1 MLRAHAKQIC
11 RRKMLLMDKPRNIL
25 FLCTA
30 NSARSV
36 MAEGLIT
43 TKSKGSFIGYSAG
56 SHPGG
61 KVNPFAL
68 EMLKTIGYPSDKLR
82 SKSWDE
88 FAQPGAPKMDIVI
101 TVCANAAGEVCPV
114 WPGHPSTA
122 HWGFDDPAAE
132 QGSIEQK
139 RAAFNTIFL
148 QIEKR
153 IEKFLAL
160 PFGQLSDVE
169 LKQALQKIGDSAP

>member
-1 MLRAHAKQIC
+1 M
-11 RRKMLLMDKPRNIL
+11 NIL

-36 MAEGLIT
+36 MAEGLLT
-43 TKSKGSFIGYSAG
+43 VKSKGRFIGYSAG

-61 KVNPFAL
+61 RVSPYAI
-68 EMLKTIGYPSDKLR
+68 EMLKTIGYQIEKLR

-88 FAQPGAPKMDIVI
+88 FAAPNAPHMDIII
-101 TVCANAAGEVCPV
+101 TVCANAAGEECPV

-132 QGSIEQK
+132 QGSDEQK
-139 RAAFNTIFL
+139 RAAFKKIFQ
-148 QIEKR
+148 QIERR

-160 PFGQLSDVE
+160 PLDKLSDAE
-169 LKQALQKIGDSAP
+169 LKQALQKIGASAP

>member
-1 MLRAHAKQIC
+1 MS
-11 RRKMLLMDKPRNIL
+11 KPTRNVL

-43 TKSKGSFIGYSAG
+43 TKSKGRFIGYSAG

-61 KVNPFAL
+61 QVNPFAI
-68 EMLKTIGYPSDKLR
+68 EMLKTVGYPTETLR

-88 FAQPGAPKMDIVI
+88 FAQAGVPPMDIII

-132 QGSIEQK
+132 QGSDEQT
-139 RAAFNTIFL
+139 RAAFKKIFR

-153 IEKFLAL
+153 IEQFLAL
-160 PFGQLSDVE
+160 PLDKLTDAE
-169 LKQALQKIGDSAP
+169 LKQTLQKIGDAAP

>member
-1 MLRAHAKQIC
+1 M
-11 RRKMLLMDKPRNIL
+11 NIL

-36 MAEGLIT
+36 MAEGLMT
-43 TKSKGSFIGYSAG
+43 VKSKGRFVGFSAG

-61 KVNPFAL
+61 KVNPFAI
-68 EMLKTIGYPSDKLR
+68 EMLKTIGYPTGKLR
-82 SKSWDE
+82 SKSWNE
-88 FAQPGAPKMDIVI
+88 FATPDALPMDIII
-101 TVCANAAGEVCPV
+101 TVCDNAAGEVCPV
-114 WPGHPSTA
+114 WPGHRSTA

-132 QGSIEQK
+132 QGSEEQK
-139 RAAFNTIFL
+139 RATFKKIFL

-160 PFGQLSDVE
+160 PLDKLTDAE
-169 LKQALQKIGDSAP
+169 LKKELQKIGDAAA

>member
-1 MLRAHAKQIC
+1 M
-11 RRKMLLMDKPRNIL
+11 NIL

-36 MAEGLIT
+36 MAEGLMTI
-43 TKSKGSFIGYSAG
+43 KSKGRFVGYSAG

-68 EMLKTIGYPSDKLR
+68 EMLKTVGYTTEKLR

-88 FAQPGAPKMDIVI
+88 FATPNAPHMDIVI

-122 HWGFDDPAAE
+122 HWGFNDPAAE
-132 QGSIEQK
+132 QGSDEKK
-139 RAAFNTIFL
+139 RAAFKKIFL

-160 PFGQLSDVE
+160 PLDKLTDAE
-169 LKQALQKIGDSAP
+169 LKRELKKIGDTAP

>member
-1 MLRAHAKQIC
+1 
-11 RRKMLLMDKPRNIL
+11 MLLMSKPPRNIL

-43 TKSKGSFIGYSAG
+43 TKSKGRLIGYSAG

-61 KVNPFAL
+61 KVNPFAI
-68 EMLKTIGYPSDKLR
+68 EMLKTVGYPTETLR

-88 FAQPGAPKMDIVI
+88 FAEPNGPPMDIII

-139 RAAFNTIFL
+139 RAAFKKIFH
-148 QIEKR
+148 QMEGR

-160 PFGQLSDVE
+160 PLDKLTDAE
-169 LKQALQKIGDSAP
+169 LKQALQKIGNAAP

>member
-1 MLRAHAKQIC
+1 MLQMNQPSK
-11 RRKMLLMDKPRNIL
+11 NIL

-36 MAEGLIT
+36 MAEGLMT
-43 TKSKGSFIGYSAG
+43 VKSKGRFIGYSAG

-61 KVNPFAL
+61 KVNPFAI
-68 EMLKTIGYPSDKLR
+68 EMLKTIGYTTEKLR

-88 FAQPGAPKMDIVI
+88 FAASNAPQMDII
-101 TVCANAAGEVCPV
+101 ISVCANAAGEACPV

-132 QGSIEQK
+132 QGSDEQK
-139 RAAFNTIFL
+139 RAAFKKIFR

-153 IEKFLAL
+153 IDQFLAL
-160 PFGQLSDVE
+160 PLDQHSDAE
-169 LKQALQKIGDSAP
+169 LKLALQKIGASAP

>member
-1 MLRAHAKQIC
+1 MN
-11 RRKMLLMDKPRNIL
+11 KPSKNIL

-36 MAEGLIT
+36 MAEGLMT
-43 TKSKGSFIGYSAG
+43 VKSKGRFVGYSAG
-56 SHPGG
+56 SFPGG
-61 KVNPFAL
+61 KVNPFAI
-68 EMLKTIGYPSDKLR
+68 EMLKTVGYATEKLR

-88 FAQPGAPKMDIVI
+88 FAAPDAPHMDIII
-101 TVCANAAGEVCPV
+101 TVCANAAGEVCPI

-132 QGSIEQK
+132 QGSDAQK
-139 RAAFNTIFL
+139 RAAFKKIFQ

-153 IEKFLAL
+153 IDKFLAL
-160 PFGQLSDVE
+160 PLDKLSDAE
-169 LKQALQKIGDSAP
+169 LKQVLQKIGDVAP

>member
-1 MLRAHAKQIC
+1 MN
-11 RRKMLLMDKPRNIL
+11 KPNKNIL

-36 MAEGLIT
+36 MAEGLMTI
-43 TKSKGSFIGYSAG
+43 KSKGRFTGYSAG

-61 KVNPFAL
+61 KVNPFAV
-68 EMLKTIGYPSDKLR
+68 EMLKTIGYTTEKLR

-88 FAQPGAPKMDIVI
+88 FAEPKAPHMDIII
-101 TVCANAAGEVCPV
+101 TVCANAAGEVCPI

-132 QGSIEQK
+132 QGSDEQK
-139 RAAFNTIFL
+139 RAAFKKIFL

-153 IEKFLAL
+153 IEKFVAL
-160 PFGQLSDVE
+160 PLDRLSDAE
-169 LKQALQKIGDSAP
+169 LKKELQKIGDSAP

>member
-1 MLRAHAKQIC
+1 MN
-11 RRKMLLMDKPRNIL
+11 KPRKNIL

-36 MAEGLIT
+36 MAEGLMT
-43 TKSKGSFIGYSAG
+43 VKSKGRFVGYSAG

-61 KVNPFAL
+61 KVNPFAI
-68 EMLKTIGYPSDKLR
+68 ERLKTIGYPLEKLR

-88 FAQPGAPKMDIVI
+88 FAAPDAPHMDIII
-101 TVCANAAGEVCPV
+101 TVCANAAGEVCPI

-132 QGSIEQK
+132 QGSDEK
-139 RAAFNTIFL
+139 KSAAFKKIFL

-153 IEKFLAL
+153 IDTFLAL
-160 PFGQLSDVE
+160 PLDKLSDAE

>member
-1 MLRAHAKQIC
+1 MN
-11 RRKMLLMDKPRNIL
+11 KPSKNIL

-36 MAEGLIT
+36 MAEGLMT
-43 TKSKGSFIGYSAG
+43 VNSKGRFVGYSAG

-61 KVNPFAL
+61 KVNPFAM
-68 EMLKTIGYPSDKLR
+68 EMLKTIGYQTEKLR

-88 FAQPGAPKMDIVI
+88 FAAPDAPQMDIII
-101 TVCANAAGEVCPV
+101 TVCANAAGEVCPI
-114 WPGHPSTA
+114 WPGHTSTA

-132 QGSIEQK
+132 QGSDEQK
-139 RAAFNTIFL
+139 RAAFKKIFS

-153 IEKFLAL
+153 INKFLAL
-160 PFGQLSDVE
+160 PLDQLSDAE
-169 LKQALQKIGDSAP
+169 LKKELQKIGDAAP

>member
-1 MLRAHAKQIC
+1 MNEPSK
-11 RRKMLLMDKPRNIL
+11 NIL

-36 MAEGLIT
+36 MAEGLMTI
-43 TKSKGSFIGYSAG
+43 KSKGRFIGYSAG

-61 KVNPFAL
+61 KVNPFAV
-68 EMLKTIGYPSDKLR
+68 EMLKTIGYQTEKLR

-88 FAQPGAPKMDIVI
+88 FAEANAPHMDIII
-101 TVCANAAGEVCPV
+101 TVCANAAGEVCPF

-132 QGSIEQK
+132 QGSDEKK
-139 RAAFNTIFL
+139 RAAFKKIFL

-153 IEKFLAL
+153 IEKFLVL
-160 PFGQLSDVE
+160 PLDKLTDAE
-169 LKQALQKIGDSAP
+169 LKKALQKIGDEAP

>member
-1 MLRAHAKQIC
+1 
-11 RRKMLLMDKPRNIL
+11 MLLMNEPSKNIL

-36 MAEGLIT
+36 MAEGLMT
-43 TKSKGSFIGYSAG
+43 VKSKGRFVGYSAG

-61 KVNPFAL
+61 KVNPYAI
-68 EMLKTIGYPSDKLR
+68 EMLKTIGYPTEKLR

-88 FAQPGAPKMDIVI
+88 FAAPGAPHMDIII

-122 HWGFDDPAAE
+122 HWGFDDPAAPSPRRATTWLD
-132 QGSIEQK
+132 GRAT
-139 RAAFNTIFL
+139 RAAV
-148 QIEKR
+148 R
-153 IEKFLAL
+153 
-160 PFGQLSDVE
+160 
-169 LKQALQKIGDSAP
+169 

>member
-1 MLRAHAKQIC
+1 MNNLNK
-11 RRKMLLMDKPRNIL
+11 NIL

-36 MAEGLIT
+36 MAEGLMTI
-43 TKSKGSFIGYSAG
+43 KSQGRFVGYSAG

-61 KVNPFAL
+61 KVNPYAI
-68 EMLKTIGYPSDKLR
+68 EMLKTIGYQTDKLR

-88 FAQPGAPKMDIVI
+88 FAAPNAPHMDIII

-122 HWGFDDPAAE
+122 HWGLEDPAAE
-132 QGSIEQK
+132 QGSDEQK
-139 RAAFNTIFL
+139 RAAFRKIFL

-160 PFGQLSDVE
+160 PLDQLSDVA
-169 LKQALQKIGDSAP
+169 LKNELQKIGDAAP

>member
-1 MLRAHAKQIC
+1 M
-11 RRKMLLMDKPRNIL
+11 NIL

-36 MAEGLIT
+36 MAEGLT
-43 TKSKGSFIGYSAG
+43 TVKSRGRLAGYSAG

-61 KVNPFAL
+61 KINPFAV
-68 EMLKTIGYPSDKLR
+68 EMLKTIGYATEKLR

-88 FAQPGAPKMDIVI
+88 FAEPNAPHMDIVI

-122 HWGFDDPAAE
+122 HWGFADPAAE
-132 QGSIEQK
+132 QGSDEQK
-139 RAAFNTIFL
+139 RAAFQKIFQ
-148 QIEKR
+148 QIEKC
-153 IEKFLAL
+153 IENFLAL
-160 PFGQLSDVE
+160 PLDKLTDAE
-169 LKQALQKIGDSAP
+169 LKTALQKIGDTAP